1 MNCDIMKY
9 GMINT
14 NRNTKM
20 FKIQVKD
27 RGVKVSEI
35 LSLNLLKFFKSRGL
49 YNFSESLR
57 TKL

>member
-1 MNCDIMKY
+1 MKY